1 MSRERNMIDES
12 ARTSAESAF
21 EAIEDMIV
29 TGELPSLHLMSE
41 SDLARRTGFG
51 RTPVREAL
59 QRLKFVGLVDV
70 LPRRGVVVTAVDIN
84 RQLDLLETR
93 RPLEKLMVRLA
104 ASRASDEQ
112 RNRMSD
118 IADDLRE
125 AVATGDQNKFF
136 LANRAVHAIEAQ
148 ATANEVLISQL
159 AVIHSMSRRF
169 WYEHISDSDTFAGS
183 AELHTAILAS
193 IISGDGDA
201 AEAAARALLDR
212 LEQIAR
218 DAIVIPRFR

>member
-125 AVATGDQNKFF
+125 AVATGDQTNSSSPTGPFTRLRHKRRQTRFSF
-136 LANRAVHAIEAQ
+136 PNWPSFTVCRGGSGTSIFRTAIPSPAPLNSTPLSWPRSYLVMGMQ
-148 ATANEVLISQL
+148 QRRL
-159 AVIHSMSRRF
+159 RGRF
-169 WYEHISDSDTFAGS
+169 W
-183 AELHTAILAS
+183 
-193 IISGDGDA
+193 
-201 AEAAARALLDR
+201 
-212 LEQIAR
+212 
-218 DAIVIPRFR
+218 IVSNKSRETQL